1 VIAPAEH
8 QPTGTDLVSRVEEF
22 FSPTG
27 LLSRAKNFEYR
38 PQQQQMAVAV
48 ARALQNREHLAVE
61 AGTGVGK
68 SLAYLVPAILFAV
81 ANRKKAIV
89 STHTINLQE
98 QLTEKDL
105 PLLAGVLGA
114 LPEPVKFSFSMLKG
128 RANYLCTR
136 RLQKAMQQSGNLF
149 TSSET
154 EELQRIH
161 EWSKK
166 TTDGSLSD
174 FDVEPDPKVWAQV
187 CSERGLCSPKVC
199 GFPSDFAK
207 DHGVCFFQR
216 ARNKFLSSD
225 VLVLNHTL
233 FFTLLGGIDEEQE
246 GGILFKNDF
255 VIFDEAHQMEQVA
268 SKHIG
273 LSVSSGQVH
282 WALSR
287 LWNPRTEKGLLAT
300 LRKGAAV
307 KLVADLLEAAD
318 KFFEDVEATC
328 EEIQKNAGRDR
339 FGSGESG
346 GRRRAWTELRIRRA
360 ELVKDNLTLP
370 IQRLREAISELIKLS
385 EDKDIGQELVECNRR
400 LAELRD
406 EVKAFLEQG
415 APEHVYWV
423 ERGGKAHKNLA
434 LNAAPIDVAEFLR
447 RRLFESD
454 TSIIMTSATLATV
467 GQASRLSP
475 SKKENLETAATA
487 VLRPRKPAT
496 GPVPILP
503 FTPFDPDA
511 PVTKTGR
518 HLPHWQQEGCTYF
531 VTFRLAD
538 SIPEDKLVQWQME
551 LREWL
556 RRHPEPR
563 TTGQEQEYAEQFAE
577 RFHRWLD
584 EGMGECWLRQP
595 GISALVE
602 EALRFFDGQR
612 YWLGHFTVM
621 PNHVHVLVR
630 PAGDDALSEILHS
643 WKSFTAKK
651 INALLEREGKVWQ
664 DESFDCIVRD
674 EAQLAQFTAYVH
686 ENPAKAKL
694 RAGEFRLGF
703 GSSVGSPNAG
713 QTSSLSLTGPKKSET
728 GATPVLRKDALA
740 YFVKRVGAESAAQLQ
755 VGTPFD
761 YERQMKLFVAS
772 KMPDPREAGYAD
784 ALEHWIGHFVRQTH
798 GKAFVLFTN
807 YKLMREL
814 GERMEPFFNK
824 LHLACFVQGTGT
836 PRSTM
841 LEKFKD
847 DVDSVLFGTDSFW
860 QGVDVPGEALSNV
873 IITRLP
879 FAVPDH
885 PLIEARIEAI
895 EARGG
900 NSFGEF
906 SLPEAILKFR
916 QGVGRLIR
924 TKTDTGIIVVLDN
937 RVLTKQYGQAFLD
950 ALPKC
955 PVEIV

>member
-1 VIAPAEH
+1 MISVIEH
-8 QPTGTDLVSRVEEF
+8 QPASADLISQIEQI

-27 LLSRAKNFEYR
+27 ILSKAKNFEFR
-38 PQQQQMAVAV
+38 PQQQEMAVAV

-68 SLAYLVPAILFAV
+68 SIAYLIPAILFAV
-81 ANRKKAIV
+81 AQKKKAVI

-105 PLLAGVLGA
+105 PMLAQIL
-114 LPEPVKFSFSMLKG
+114 PVKFNFAMLKG

-149 TSSET
+149 TSSEA
-154 EELQRIH
+154 EELQRIY
-161 EWSKK
+161 EWSKETK
-166 TTDGSLSD
+166 DGSLSD

-216 ARNKFLSSD
+216 ARNKILSSD

-233 FFTLLGGIDEEQE
+233 FFTLLGGIDEEIE

-268 SKHIG
+268 SRHIG
-273 LSVSSGQVH
+273 LSVSSGQVRY
-282 WALSR
+282 ALNR
-287 LWNPRTEKGLLAT
+287 LWNPRTEKGLLGT
-300 LRKGAAV
+300 LHKGAAV
-307 KLVADLLEAAD
+307 KLVADLLKEAD
-318 KFFEDVEATC
+318 EFFQNVEEAC
-328 EEIQKNAGRDR
+328 EELAASAKG
-339 FGSGESG
+339 GSYGSTES
-346 GRRRAWTELRIRRA
+346 RPTSRKWTELRIRRA
-360 ELVKDNLTLP
+360 ELVKDNVTLP
-370 IQRLREAISELIKLS
+370 IQRLREAVSDLIKLS

-423 ERGGKAHKNLA
+423 ERSGKAHKNLA

-475 SKKENLETAATA
+475 SKKEKMETAATA
-487 VLRPRKPAT
+487 VQRPRKPAPA
-496 GPVPILP
+496 PVPALP
-503 FTPFDPDA
+503 FVPFGPDA
-511 PVTKTGR
+511 PVAKTGR
-518 HLPHWQQEGCTYF
+518 HLPHWAQAGCTYF
-531 VTFRLAD
+531 VTFRLED
-538 SIPEDKLVQWQME
+538 SIPKDKQVQWQAE
-551 LREWL
+551 LQEWL

-563 TTGQEQEYAEQFAE
+563 TLEQEVEYSELFAE

-584 EGMGECWLRQP
+584 SGLGKCWLQQP
-595 GISALVE
+595 EISAFVE

-612 YWLGHFTVM
+612 YWLGHFVVM

-630 PAGDDALSEILHS
+630 PLGENTLSEILHS

-651 INALLEREGKVWQ
+651 INAVLGRGGKVWQ
-664 DESFDCIVRD
+664 DESFDCLVR
-674 EAQLAQFTAYVH
+674 EAALLEQFSAYVQ
-686 ENPAKAKL
+686 ENPVKAKL
-694 RAGEFRLGF
+694 EKGKFRLGF
-703 GSSVGSPNAG
+703 GSSVGGPIAG
-713 QTSSLSLTGPKKSET
+713 QASGLTPSEKKMTGKLET

-740 YFVKRVGAESAAQLQ
+740 YFVKRVGAESAVQLQ

-784 ALEHWIGHFVRQTH
+784 ALEHWIAHFVKQTH

-824 LHLACFVQGTGT
+824 LGVACFVQGTGT

-841 LEKFKD
+841 LEKFRD

-885 PLIEARIEAI
+885 P
-895 EARGG
+895 
-900 NSFGEF
+900 
-906 SLPEAILKFR
+906 
-916 QGVGRLIR
+916 
-924 TKTDTGIIVVLDN
+924 
-937 RVLTKQYGQAFLD
+937 
-950 ALPKC
+950 
-955 PVEIV
+955 